1 MKSDKKTSYFVSI
14 TEFKEINKNPFVA
27 GILSIILGIFGV
39 HRFYLK
45 RRLTGFIFLIL
56 SISSLGLGSGSM
68 AVVIMLISFIEGIVY
83 ITRGIILLKE
93 KHENNKIVESKYIE
107 KPYEITNNENTNKV
121 NEIEIIEVSN
131 IKPSTTSKKGEF
143 SNIYKD
149 NWVKKLELPYERNIM
164 EVEQVKEET
173 LNLYEK
179 LCNFIDEQLRN
190 NKGSLNKEVRR
201 IGAEGGYYN
210 NILYTIYCISEGHV
224 TKAYSGGYNYY
235 DPEYSYNLLE
245 GHLGKDLKEK
255 VFIKA
260 QEFEKNISSPKEYTQ
275 IYFNLTKN
283 GWPRKWW
290 DKDGELRANREFS
303 NKELNILNATPV
315 RNTIVW
321 DIPSVN
327 KQIIILYLEIWQIIS
342 NGLDSNLKW
351 KKKNKN
357 TLQNIIDGKYM
368 YFADYENGKILSSLI
383 KISENTI
390 REIMPNTQILNTSNE
405 QDNIK
410 KYLPKEI
417 VDDINNKLIR
427 FKEDANDKDL
437 KEILEDM
444 IKKNPDDWKLKVEEI
459 LMCEAD
465 KGINILI
472 NYNKDEDFI
481 KIAKDII
488 KKTDDENLL
497 LLCLYGIE
505 MEEKLSQKNA
515 KLLKDIIHPSNIS
528 IYENILKSKEVPSLE
543 LFTKL
548 VELKNPIRKK
558 VELDMDKVEASKKEL
573 NETVEIVKEYIGDEE
588 DKEEPQ
594 KENVKNEV
602 LEVEHDGKVEFKYG
616 EFLNLILDTGTMEIE
631 EGKKMAMD
639 NGILLNAFISDVNR
653 ELYEYIQDQAVVIE
667 DEYIKI
673 DDFYIDMVKELV
685 LSEE

>member
-1 MKSDKKTSYFVSI
+1 
-14 TEFKEINKNPFVA
+14 
-27 GILSIILGIFGV
+27 
-39 HRFYLK
+39 
-45 RRLTGFIFLIL
+45 
-56 SISSLGLGSGSM
+56 
-68 AVVIMLISFIEGIVY
+68 
-83 ITRGIILLKE
+83 
-93 KHENNKIVESKYIE
+93 
-107 KPYEITNNENTNKV
+107 
-121 NEIEIIEVSN
+121 
-131 IKPSTTSKKGEF
+131 
-143 SNIYKD
+143 
-149 NWVKKLELPYERNIM
+149 M

-515 KLLKDIIHPSNIS
+515 KLLKDIFHPSNIS